1 MTSRLPPFRLSI
13 LDQAPIAAGGS
24 GGQALRQVV
33 DLARLA
39 ESAGFHRYWIA
50 EHHATPGLASASP
63 EALIG
68 AVGMATER
76 IRLGTG
82 GVMLPHYSP
91 FKVAETF
98 SMLSGLFP
106 GRIDL
111 GLGRAPGSDGRTA
124 YALQRDRRERA
135 PDDFPQQLAELL
147 AYLDDT
153 MPQDHPFAYLGKT
166 LPGRP
171 EEPDPWLLGTS
182 PDSAAWAAEL
192 GLPYCVADFINPRGA
207 PLAEQYRR
215 SFKPN
220 PRRAIAEPTVMV
232 AVWSICADTLAEAE
246 RLAASSRM
254 LFRLLHRGQLIAVP
268 TPEEAIRFLET
279 DIAGPTARSR
289 RLVLGTA
296 ETVRAGLE
304 AIAEE
309 YGAAEVMV
317 LNILHDHAAR
327 RRSYTL
333 LAEAFAEQPQLSTA
347 ELSNPLGN
355 TPRGLIMS

>member
-1 MTSRLPPFRLSI
+1 MAIRQPALRLSI
-13 LDQAPIAAGGS
+13 LDQAPIASGGS

-33 DLARLA
+33 DLAKLA
-39 ESAGFHRYWIA
+39 EALGIHRYWIA

-63 EALIG
+63 EVLVA
-68 AVGMATER
+68 AVGMATNSIR
-76 IRLGTG
+76 IGTG

-106 GRIDL
+106 GRIDM

-124 YALQRDRRERA
+124 YALQRDRRDRA

-153 MPQDHPFAYLGKT
+153 MPQDHPFALLAKT

-171 EEPDPWLLGTS
+171 QAPEPWLLGTS

-192 GLPYCVADFINPRGA
+192 GLPYCVADFINPLGA
-207 PLAEQYRR
+207 PLTEQYRQ
-215 SFKPN
+215 SFRPN
-220 PRRAIAEPTVMV
+220 PHRSASAPTVMA
-232 AVWSICADTLAEAE
+232 AVWSICAETTAEAE
-246 RLAASSRM
+246 RLASSSRM

-268 TPEEAIRFLET
+268 SPDEAVRFLEA
-279 DIAGPTARSR
+279 DAANPSRSR
-289 RLVLGTA
+289 RVVLGTPA
-296 ETVRAGLE
+296 TVRRELE
-304 AIAEE
+304 TIAED
-309 YGAAEVMV
+309 YGAEEIMV
-317 LNILHDHAAR
+317 LNILHGHEAR

-333 LAEAFAEQPQLSTA
+333 LAEAFALTPQRQMEIA
-347 ELSNPLGN
+347 
-355 TPRGLIMS
+355 

>member
-1 MTSRLPPFRLSI
+1 MMHRQTGLRLSV

-24 GGQALRQVV
+24 GARALRQVV
-33 DLARLA
+33 DLAKLA

-63 EALIG
+63 EVLIS
-68 AVGMATER
+68 AVGMATST
-76 IRLGTG
+76 IRLGSG
-82 GVMLPHYSP
+82 GIMLPHYSP

-106 GRIDL
+106 ERIDI

-135 PDDFPQQLAELL
+135 PDDFPQALAELL

-153 MPQDHPFAYLGKT
+153 MPEDHPFAILGKT

-171 EEPDPWLLGTS
+171 EAPEPWLLGTS

-192 GLPYCVADFINPRGA
+192 GLPYCVADFINPHGA
-207 PLAEQYRR
+207 PLADKYRHAFR
-215 SFKPN
+215 PN
-220 PRRAIAEPTVMV
+220 PRRSLNKPTVMA
-232 AVWSICADTLAEAE
+232 AVWAICAETTAEAE

-268 TPEEAIRFLET
+268 SPDEALRFLES
-279 DIAGPTARSR
+279 DQAGASSRSR
-289 RLVLGTA
+289 RMVLGTSGAVRTAIEEVA
-296 ETVRAGLE
+296 EDYG
-304 AIAEE
+304 AEE
-309 YGAAEVMV
+309 IMV
-317 LNILHDHAAR
+317 VNILHDHAAR
-327 RRSYTL
+327 RRSYEL
-333 LAEAFAEQPQLSTA
+333 LAEAFALTSQPELQTA
-347 ELSNPLGN
+347 
-355 TPRGLIMS
+355 

>member
-1 MTSRLPPFRLSI
+1 MSSSQRPPLRMSI
-13 LDQAPIAAGGS
+13 LDQAPTAAGGS

-33 DLARLA
+33 DLAKLA
-39 ESAGFHRYWIA
+39 DAAGFHRYWIA

-63 EALIG
+63 EVVVS
-68 AVGMATER
+68 AVGMATIG

-98 SMLSGLFP
+98 SMLSGMFP

-124 YALQRDRRERA
+124 YALQRDRRERS
-135 PDDFPQQLAELL
+135 PDDFPQQMAELL

-153 MPQDHPFAYLGKT
+153 MPETHPFAALGKT

-171 EEPDPWLLGTS
+171 ESPEPWMLGTS

-192 GLPYCVADFINPRGA
+192 GLPYCVADFINPHGA
-207 PLAEQYRR
+207 PLAEQYRQAFR
-215 SFKPN
+215 PN
-220 PRRAIAEPTVMV
+220 PHRSITKPSVMV
-232 AVWSICADTLAEAE
+232 AVWSICADTMEEAE

-268 TPEEAIRFLET
+268 SPEDALRFLET
-279 DIAGPTARSR
+279 DRAPSSRSR
-289 RLVLGTA
+289 RMVLGTPA
-296 ETVRAGLE
+296 KVREGLE
-304 AIAEE
+304 GVAME
-309 YGAAEVMV
+309 YGADEVMV
-317 LNILHDHAAR
+317 VNIMYDHEAR
-327 RRSYTL
+327 RRSYAL
-333 LAEAFAEQPQLSTA
+333 LAEAFGLTPQPVREFA
-347 ELSNPLGN
+347 
-355 TPRGLIMS
+355 